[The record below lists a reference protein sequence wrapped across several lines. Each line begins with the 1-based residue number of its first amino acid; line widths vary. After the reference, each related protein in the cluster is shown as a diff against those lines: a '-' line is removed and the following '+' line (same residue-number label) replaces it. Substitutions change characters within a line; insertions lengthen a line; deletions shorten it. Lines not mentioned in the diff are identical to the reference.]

1 VQDCEPGA
9 ARKAAALLRPQQES
23 GRLMRPRLSAERFG
37 SIPRIYVECSE
48 DRSVL
53 LPLQRKM
60 QALTPGAECV
70 RMQCGHVPQLA
81 QPALLAERLYTTLLA
96 RFA

>member
-1 VQDCEPGA
+1 
-9 ARKAAALLRPQQES
+9 
-23 GRLMRPRLSAERFG
+23 
-37 SIPRIYVECSE
+37 
-48 DRSVL
+48 
-53 LPLQRKM
+53 M
-60 QALTPGAECV
+60 QALTPGAECI